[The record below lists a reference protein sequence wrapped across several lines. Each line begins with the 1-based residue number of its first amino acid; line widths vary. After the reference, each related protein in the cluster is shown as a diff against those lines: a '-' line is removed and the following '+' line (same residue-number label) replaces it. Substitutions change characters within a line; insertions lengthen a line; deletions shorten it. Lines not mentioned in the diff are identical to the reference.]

1 MRPATQIPTVIR
13 FEDYELDLS
22 TEEIRKNGFSLKLQ
36 PQPFKILAYLAMR
49 PGALVA
55 RQELRDHVWPG
66 DTFVDFDL
74 AINQAIKQIR
84 AVLSDDA
91 ERPRVIA
98 TLPRRG
104 FRFIAKTASAAA
116 AEAPLPQVSPEGH
129 EENAK
134 HTAVSKPSVPHI
146 SHARPMVTL
155 DTV

>member
-1 MRPATQIPTVIR
+1 MRPATQIPTIIR
-13 FEDYELDLS
+13 FDAYELDLS

-49 PGALVA
+49 PGVLVT

-91 ERPRVIA
+91 ERPRIIA

-104 FRFIAKTASAAA
+104 A
-116 AEAPLPQVSPEGH
+116 
-129 EENAK
+129 
-134 HTAVSKPSVPHI
+134 
-146 SHARPMVTL
+146 
-155 DTV
+155 